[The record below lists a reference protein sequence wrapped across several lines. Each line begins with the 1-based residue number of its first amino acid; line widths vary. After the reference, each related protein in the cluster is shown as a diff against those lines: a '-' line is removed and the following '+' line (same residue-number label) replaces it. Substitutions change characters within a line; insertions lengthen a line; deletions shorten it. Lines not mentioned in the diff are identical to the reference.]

1 MGIFYRQ
8 TKMKVVD
15 ITPKST
21 SEICAALCTI
31 RNCSRKIICIAAC
44 HTTALDEE
52 ASQLFLEEINDMIHL
67 FKSKYVDPVII
78 MAGDWNQADTG
89 IALEDFPSIVQIMS
103 APTRG
108 DELLDITF
116 TNVPSAVTL
125 VEVCMPLVPDTGGP
139 G

>member
-1 MGIFYRQ
+1 
-8 TKMKVVD
+8 
-15 ITPKST
+15 
-21 SEICAALCTI
+21 
-31 RNCSRKIICIAAC
+31 
-44 HTTALDEE
+44 
-52 ASQLFLEEINDMIHL
+52 MIHL

-78 MAGDWNQADTG
+78 MAGDWNRADTN

-125 VEVCMPLVPDTGGP
+125 VEVCMPLVPDAGGP